1 MLRGSPHTGV
11 RVPPSPVRLAL
22 LGFCVPRL
30 LQPLPLA
37 WGPSLSAEGE
47 GPPLGQGGNI
57 LAGEHTP
64 GFLQRGCLCGRK
76 AEPCQARHPTPGS
89 CIAFSL
95 GVAKFG
101 FASVAAKLPARVQS
115 RGGEGGDFR
124 WERVLPCL
132 NSYLGQVLS
141 LSSLDRSV

>member
-1 MLRGSPHTGV
+1 MAFFPRLQHEWQVTSGGDNGCYGAAHTPGC
-11 RVPPSPVRLAL
+11 VPPQTPVRLAL

-89 CIAFSL
+89 RFAFSL
-95 GVAKFG
+95 RVAKFG
-101 FASVAAKLPARVQS
+101 FASVATKLPARV
-115 RGGEGGDFR
+115 
-124 WERVLPCL
+124 
-132 NSYLGQVLS
+132 
-141 LSSLDRSV
+141 